1 MTPERNAGTAIVL
14 VTDGALRL
22 GTLFAPVAIGAV
34 LSAEGARER
43 PLDEAF
49 SGAVELVR
57 ALHGALQGEAHAF
70 RDRLGDVL
78 LEGHAIPLLSADAS
92 VVGTIVVAH
101 DPSTRADAEIALEF
115 LATHDPLTGLLNRHR
130 LMAVLEEQ
138 ASHEEGVLVIFDID
152 RFSQINELAGHATG
166 DDLLR
171 AVAERIRHLEDEGH
185 AVARLGS
192 DEFAC
197 YLVGSRAREPL
208 PDVIDTVHDALEAP
222 FNAGHAEVM
231 VRATMGVA
239 RHPEDG
245 SGEELLQRASLALQ
259 TGKTSARGAITWY
272 DASFDRRM
280 SVRGRLERDLRHALR
295 RNEFAMYYQPLI
307 DASTGTVI
315 AAEALL
321 RWQHPDL
328 GLLTPDVFLSI
339 AEESD
344 TVVDIGRWGLDRAC
358 RDAAL
363 FRPSVGEV
371 RLNFNVSPRHVQ
383 SSTLVGDVANTLED
397 TGWSPDALQLEM
409 TERILISDVPAATST
424 LERLRQLG
432 ISIAIDDFGTGYNTL
447 SYLKS
452 YPVSCLKIDRA
463 FVKDSESDNY
473 SRAICRSVAALATSL
488 DLTVIGEGVETI
500 EQADFL
506 REIGCS
512 ELQGFHFGVPA
523 TAWDFVSSYGSA
535 A

>member
-1 MTPERNAGTAIVL
+1 MTPEPNAGTAIVL
-14 VTDGALRL
+14 VTDNALRL

-34 LSAEGARER
+34 ISSAGAREC

-49 SGAVELVR
+49 SGAVDLVR

-70 RDRLGDVL
+70 RDRLGDVPV
-78 LEGHAIPLLSADAS
+78 EGHAIPLLSSDGA
-92 VVGTIVVAH
+92 VVGTIVVAR
-101 DPSTRADAEIALEF
+101 DPTNRADAETALEF

-138 ASHEEGVLVIFDID
+138 PCHEEGVLVIFDID
-152 RFSQINELAGHATG
+152 RFAQINELAGHATG

-171 AVAERIRHLEDEGH
+171 AVAERIRHLEHAGH

-197 YLVGSRAREPL
+197 YLTASKSGEPL
-208 PDVIDTVHDALEAP
+208 TDVVDALHDSLEAP
-222 FNAGHAEVM
+222 FSAGHAEVV
-231 VRATMGVA
+231 VRSTMGAA
-239 RHPEDG
+239 RHPVDG
-245 SGEELLQRASLALQ
+245 SGEDLLQHASLALQ
-259 TGKTSARGAITWY
+259 TAKTTARGATVWY
-272 DASFDRRM
+272 DASFDRKM
-280 SVRGRLERDLRHALR
+280 SVRGRLERDLRNALR
-295 RNEFAMYYQPLI
+295 RGEFAMYYQPLI
-307 DASTGTVI
+307 DAQNGGVI

-344 TVVDIGRWGLDRAC
+344 AVVDIGRWGIDRAC
-358 RDAAL
+358 RDAIL
-363 FRPSVGEV
+363 FRPTVGEL
-371 RLNFNVSPRHVQ
+371 RLNVNVSPRHVQ
-383 SSTLVGDVANTLED
+383 SSKLVADVANTLED
-397 TGWSPDALQLEM
+397 TGWAAGSLQLEM
-409 TERILISDVPAATST
+409 TERILISDVPAAALT
-424 LERLRQLG
+424 LERLRELG

-463 FVKDSESDNY
+463 FVKDAESDSY

-488 DLTVIGEGVETI
+488 ELTVIGEGVETV

-523 TAWDFVSSYGSA
+523 PAWDFVAAYGGA